1 MLLVAGKL
9 AQFPP
14 SADEHGMQVWL
25 MRPVALD
32 QQARELLRA
41 GAVEAA
47 LQLALVCFDQG
58 DAWADIALVE
68 VALLLIQGAL
78 ASTYT
83 SRVFHR
89 EFSAVIHG
97 ASHEKC

>member
-1 MLLVAGKL
+1 M
-9 AQFPP
+9 
-14 SADEHGMQVWL
+14 ADRLPLSSTCGRTGTHGTQVWL

-58 DAWADIALVE
+58 YAWAETALVE
-68 VALLLIQGAL
+68 IALLLIQGAAAGTL
-78 ASTYT
+78 V
-83 SRVFHR
+83 SRQLRH
-89 EFSAVIHG
+89 AVQ
-97 ASHEKC
+97 A

>member
-1 MLLVAGKL
+1 
-9 AQFPP
+9 
-14 SADEHGMQVWL
+14 

-58 DAWADIALVE
+58 GAWAETALVE
-68 VALLLIQGAL
+68 VALLLLQGKGGSPRICL
-78 ASTYT
+78 NDDGKKRHVSGGRSGSTCQT
-83 SRVFHR
+83 S
-89 EFSAVIHG
+89 ANKTPLI
-97 ASHEKC
+97 